1 MAITADKVVT
11 ILEAKTEAYDAKIS
25 NSAKQ
30 FEAKMA
36 KISAAAEKA
45 GKATSLIGTNAVFD
59 RFAPQAA
66 AAATGLN
73 SIAASGNMAQMQM
86 RNLAFQFQDIGTML
100 AAGQSPFMLLA
111 QQLPQVTMYGGS
123 LNGVMGALRGTIA
136 SLFSPLGLATTAFVL
151 LGSAAVSYFSD
162 VLAQSDDSEEALKR
176 QADLIHR
183 VADRWG
189 EAIPAIKEYS
199 EELRRQAEM
208 ADLNEGAQKTLERQL
223 SSMKSNL
230 DQLVITASDL
240 SFQMSEMNGA
250 IAGNEIAASFGA
262 IHLAI
267 QEYTQAI
274 KENRDASEEYSR
286 VLDLISETMG
296 QDFVKG
302 SEDARASLE
311 KLRGDFIST
320 AEGAQSLVAQRDAFQ
335 SLRSALDTID
345 SAKARGQVEELV
357 TEFEKGEISLD
368 EFRDALSLIAS
379 FNLDLSSQ
387 INEIDRL
394 GIAADQARNKLSKL
408 DPNIDPARFG
418 YADLPESGPRPTPRP
433 NDFTVEDILDRQWR
447 DAERGRGGG
456 GRGASISDAEREKQA
471 VIDLI
476 AQLEF
481 ERSLIGM
488 TAVEREKANA
498 LRRAGSA
505 ATDEQREKIGQ
516 LVEATY
522 NENAAL
528 QAQQQA
534 YRELEQIG
542 MNAINSIADAFK
554 DGKLDANEMINIV
567 IQLIQQLMT
576 MKSLGGGMG
585 LFGGLFGGGG
595 ISSAAMSAVMGGA
608 GGLYDKGGYTG
619 AGGKYQPAGVVH
631 KGEYVFSKDAV
642 DRIGVGNLE
651 AMHRNLK
658 GYAEGGFVAPSAPPM
673 RMASQ
678 APGSVYAPQYNIDAS
693 GAEAG
698 VETKISAALKEY
710 DKGNYQ
716 RFLSNMGNAR
726 KRNAI

>member
-162 VLAQSDDSEEALKR
+162 VLAQSDNSEEALKR
-176 QADLIHR
+176 QSDLIKR

-189 EAIPAIKEYS
+189 DAAPALKEYVDQLEREQALAERS
-199 EELRRQAEM
+199 EANRILLNKAWAETRGAIDEVATSTESLLAELLNIGSGATVQQITELRNSFSLLEGKIRDGEASTQDIQAVQAALADIMNNTSNPAVAALAKQYETLADSIARANGEAERAENQLFEGIENRLDSINEANKKYVEDAERRQSLTAEQ
-208 ADLNEGAQKTLERQL
+208 LRLE
-223 SSMKSNL
+223 
-230 DQLVITASDL
+230 
-240 SFQMSEMNGA
+240 
-250 IAGNEIAASFGA
+250 NEIA
-262 IHLAI
+262 
-267 QEYTQAI
+267 
-274 KENRDASEEYSR
+274 R
-286 VLDLISETMG
+286 V
-296 QDFVKG
+296 
-302 SEDARASLE
+302 RAE
-311 KLRGDFIST
+311 AERGGGFLTVDE
-320 AEGAQSLVAQRDAFQ
+320 A
-335 SLRSALDTID
+335 
-345 SAKARGQVEELV
+345 
-357 TEFEKGEISLD
+357 TE
-368 EFRDALSLIAS
+368 IATG
-379 FNLDLSSQ
+379 N
-387 INEIDRL
+387 
-394 GIAADQARNKLSKL
+394 IAADDRRR
-408 DPNIDPARFG
+408 PARK
-418 YADLPESGPRPTPRP
+418 TP
-433 NDFTVEDILDRQWR
+433 
-447 DAERGRGGG
+447 G
-456 GRGASISDAEREKQA
+456 GRVASISDAEREKQA

-619 AGGKYQPAGVVH
+619 PGGKYQPAGVVH
-631 KGEYVFSKDAV
+631 KGEYVFSKAAV
-642 DRIGVGNLE
+642 DKIGVANLE

-658 GYAEGGFVAPSAPPM
+658 GYAEGGFVAPSAPVLRAAPA
-673 RMASQ
+673 AS
-678 APGSVYAPQYNIDAS
+678 PGATYAPQYNIDAS

-698 VETKISAALKEY
+698 VETKISAALEEY
-710 DKGNYQ
+710 DRGNYQ
-716 RFLSNMGNAR
+716 RFLANLGDAR

>member
-176 QADLIHR
+176 QSDLIKR

-189 EAIPAIKEYS
+189 DAAPALKEYVDQLEREQALAERS
-199 EELRRQAEM
+199 EANRILLNKAWAETRGAIDEVATSTESLLAELLNIGSGATVQQITELRNSFSLLEGKIRDGEASTQDIQAVQAALADIMNNTSNPAVAALAKQYETLADSIARANGEAERAENQLFEGIENRLDSINEANKKYVEDAERRQSLTAEQ
-208 ADLNEGAQKTLERQL
+208 LRLE
-223 SSMKSNL
+223 
-230 DQLVITASDL
+230 
-240 SFQMSEMNGA
+240 
-250 IAGNEIAASFGA
+250 NEIA
-262 IHLAI
+262 
-267 QEYTQAI
+267 
-274 KENRDASEEYSR
+274 R
-286 VLDLISETMG
+286 V
-296 QDFVKG
+296 
-302 SEDARASLE
+302 RAE
-311 KLRGDFIST
+311 AERGGGFLTVDE
-320 AEGAQSLVAQRDAFQ
+320 A
-335 SLRSALDTID
+335 
-345 SAKARGQVEELV
+345 
-357 TEFEKGEISLD
+357 TE
-368 EFRDALSLIAS
+368 IATG
-379 FNLDLSSQ
+379 N
-387 INEIDRL
+387 
-394 GIAADQARNKLSKL
+394 IAADDRRR
-408 DPNIDPARFG
+408 PARK
-418 YADLPESGPRPTPRP
+418 TP
-433 NDFTVEDILDRQWR
+433 
-447 DAERGRGGG
+447 G
-456 GRGASISDAEREKQA
+456 GRVASISDAEREKQA

-619 AGGKYQPAGVVH
+619 PGGKYQPAGVVH
-631 KGEYVFSKDAV
+631 KGEYVFSKAAV
-642 DRIGVGNLE
+642 DKIGVGNLE